1 MRNIF
6 KKINKKKIIII
17 LISIL
22 AVGISFYSA
31 SILLSK
37 KSDTKIDINKIL
49 KEKDYSYLPKEAK
62 EYIESVYK
70 TKGTLLLTEKNKKKN
85 EPYLNPR
92 YVNYLT
98 SSLSEKENTELIPNP
113 TLIERSNYG
122 SVPTEELP
130 SKFDLRNVDGK
141 NYVTPVENQGKLDLC
156 WAFASL
162 SQAESYLLVKN
173 NQGFDPN
180 TSKIFSKR
188 QLDYVSAE
196 NGIKGYTLDSDR
208 MLGKGGNYNNFMDAA
223 DKRLTFVSK
232 DNFKEYNDEDN
243 EKEEMYK
250 VMNYNN
256 SEFEVEETVNM
267 SYDFFKNDEEKEN
280 YVKSLKTYIK
290 TYGGA
295 YVGTS
300 SPNSGCS
307 SYDSQNDTYLI
318 LDDNSCKYSA
328 HAMHIIG
335 WDDDYSYSYC
345 NNDGVHEQL
354 TSSCDSENKVEG
366 KGAWLLKNSWGN
378 NASYVYLAYD
388 SSHSDVNIITKLNDK
403 KDWDISNKYFRD
415 KGDKVK
421 KVKFYSYKTGEYKIK
436 GNSKSNV
443 IKTVNIDKI
452 GYNTVDLNYTLDS
465 GDEVEVYNGDEKYCD
480 SDMYIETKDKLPFA
494 DTYEYRYT
502 DNLYSTDYDYT
513 FYLFSETVN
522 IASNEKLDY
531 KLYDSMINDLSDKLS
546 YEENYVAADA
556 ANTLMHISADIQ
568 LGKYIIET
576 LYNGKSLDMT
586 EITIDTTLNK
596 LEGLGTK
603 ENPYLIRTE
612 NDLYKINRNMD
623 AYYSLQNDISILN
636 RTFISIGYE
645 NKQAF
650 TGVLDGNNHTI
661 NAEISRE
668 KHEYLMPPQS
678 SYYDSYKKIG
688 LFSEIGLSNNHDTII
703 KNLNLE
709 IQLSDDYSLNNHY
722 IAGALTGYLNAN
734 SNLDNSNKILIENI
748 SFDADSYSSGVIS
761 GLIGLL
767 EYNKNNVYINNIFMK
782 GEMNYVTSNSFL
794 LIDSI
799 VNTDTQNNP
808 NARVNISNI
817 EVLNSNNSHSCLI
830 EELKGIINLENVL
843 FFYNGSSDLNEF
855 PYMDIISLSY
865 NIENATEKSNL
876 KNIYYS
882 NYDNSHLFHEYDN
895 FNIENVEKKNIFD
908 LTDKKIYDNWDS
920 FDENWI
926 IKTIDGV
933 PRIPILKHA
942 NYDYVNVPKE
952 ISIKNNDKY
961 YLDYEVPYWSAFK
974 FEIENNEIISIGGY
988 YPNEIKGL
996 SIGKTRL
1003 HITNTWD
1010 GYDNYVNVNVNASY
1024 SIKYKSK
1031 LFSWDKEYYY
1041 EVGKKEKLKK
1051 YNDVFLEGD
1060 GYKFIGWNTKADGT
1074 GITYMEEEEVED
1086 LVSENERITLYAI
1099 LSPIIYTV
1107 KFDSNSGTGKMDNMK
1122 LTYDI
1127 SYKLNKNTFEKEGYN
1142 FKKWNTKIDGTGIN
1156 YKDEEKVNNMVRK
1169 ENEEITLFAQWSP
1182 INYIVK
1188 FDSNGGTGKMD
1199 GMEFT
1204 YDASSKLNKNVFEK
1218 DGYKFKEWNTKFDG
1232 TGISYKDEEKVK
1244 NLTNKENEEV
1254 ILYAIW
1260 EFDGVDIKDYKKDN
1274 NELSNIKPLTTLAK
1288 YKENVKAAGSYKI
1301 KVFDKNDKELS
1312 NDDLIFTGSIT
1323 KIYKDDIVVEEYAN
1337 IVKGDID
1344 GDGEATTADAYD
1356 IVLYSIGK
1364 KELKGIYFKAG
1375 LIDSDEE
1382 VTTAD
1387 AYDIVLYSLG
1397 KKGNL

>member
-196 NGIKGYTLDSDR
+196 NGIKGYTLNSDR

-345 NNDGVHEQL
+345 NNNGVHEQL

-388 SSHSDVNIITKLNDK
+388 SSYSDVNIITKLNDK
-403 KDWDISNKYFRD
+403 KGWDITDWYFID
-415 KGDKVK
+415 DGDTVK

-436 GNSKSNV
+436 GDSKSNV

-452 GYNTVDLNYTLDS
+452 GYNTVDLNYTLEYS

-480 SDMYIETKDKLPFA
+480 SDMYVESKDKAPIA
-494 DTYEYRYT
+494 KTYEYTYT
-502 DNLYSTDYDYT
+502 DNLYSIDYDYT
-513 FYLFSETVN
+513 FYLFSRTAN

-531 KLYDSMINDLSDKLS
+531 KLYDSMKNDLSDKLS

-568 LGKYIIET
+568 LGEYTIET
-576 LYNGKSLDMT
+576 LYNGKSLGMSK
-586 EITIDTTLNK
+586 ITIDTTLNK

-603 ENPYLIRTE
+603 ESPYLIRTE

-623 AYYSLQNDISILN
+623 AYYSLQNDITIEKPGYDY
-636 RTFISIGYE
+636 TFVSIGFE

-650 TGVLDGNNHTI
+650 TGVFDGNNHTI
-661 NAEISRE
+661 HAVIAY
-668 KHEYLMPPQS
+668 KKYEYPTPQS
-678 SYYDSYKKIG
+678 NYYDSYNNIG

-709 IQLSDDYSLNNHY
+709 VQLDDGYSLSNHY

-748 SFDADSYSSGVIS
+748 SFDADSYSSGGIS

-782 GEMNYVTSNSFL
+782 GEMNYGTSNSFL

-843 FFYNGSSDLNEF
+843 FFYNGSSDLNKF

-882 NYDNSHLFHEYDN
+882 NSNKSHLFHEYDN
-895 FNIENVEKKNIFD
+895 FNIENVEKKSIFD

-920 FDENWI
+920 FDENWN
-926 IKTIDGV
+926 IKTIDDV
-933 PRIPILKHA
+933 PRIPILKHV

-952 ISIKNNDKY
+952 INIKNNDTYILGY
-961 YLDYEVPYWSAFK
+961 YKHYWKTFK
-974 FEIENNEIISIGGY
+974 LELENNEIISIGGY
-988 YPNEIKGL
+988 YSNEIKGL

-1051 YNDVFLEGD
+1051 YNDVFFNID
-1060 GYKFIGWNTKADGT
+1060 GYKFIGWNTKEDGT
-1074 GITYMEEEEVED
+1074 GTTYMEEEEVED
-1086 LVSENERITLYAI
+1086 LAS
-1099 LSPIIYTV
+1099 
-1107 KFDSNSGTGKMDNMK
+1107 
-1122 LTYDI
+1122 
-1127 SYKLNKNTFEKEGYN
+1127 
-1142 FKKWNTKIDGTGIN
+1142 
-1156 YKDEEKVNNMVRK
+1156 

-1182 INYIVK
+1182 IDYMVK

-1199 GMEFT
+1199 DMKLT

-1218 DGYKFKEWNTKFDG
+1218 DGYKFKEWNTKSDG

-1244 NLTNKENEEV
+1244 NLANKENEEV
-1254 ILYAIW
+1254 VLYAIW
-1260 EFDGVDIKDYKKDN
+1260 EFDGVDIKDYEKDN

-1288 YKENVKAAGSYKI
+1288 YKESVKATGSYKI

-1323 KIYKDDIVVEEYAN
+1323 KIYKDDVAVEEYTN